1 LWNNA
6 FQGRSVEIRPG
17 EPITLG
23 EGLEITLLS
32 PDREKLEAL
41 IPVWENECRKA
52 GLIPGIAARRPPPP
66 EGFERFGRID
76 IDELA
81 SQPFTPD
88 RAKPNGTSIAILAK
102 YRGRCVLLAA
112 DAHPDRLVES
122 LRPLAAAEGRR
133 LRLDALKLPH
143 HGSEY
148 NVSFELLDLVSCPR
162 YLISTN
168 GSYFD
173 HPDAMA
179 IARVIKHG
187 GDHPELIFNYRSDE
201 TLRWNNSRWQQRF
214 GYRTTYPSPTENGTQ
229 VVDLKV

>member
-1 LWNNA
+1 VPEGGA
-6 FQGRSVEIRPG
+6 HPG
-17 EPITLG
+17 
-23 EGLEITLLS
+23 
-32 PDREKLEAL
+32 DRG
-41 IPVWENECRKA
+41 P
-52 GLIPGIAARRPPPP
+52 AAPTP